1 MGICPSLLAAEKELR
16 AMNKMLIQC
25 LFQLLIFFNSLGC
38 LFAEAN
44 PQSLLLKEL
53 HSPQVHWLDLPKD
66 ALEKIGN
73 LSTPAPLINQ
83 LIQQYHSVKKTDPST
98 IAIRISYLKEIANLL
113 SKHIETES
121 NLIAKKFLTNVCRT
135 AEEKS
140 RYLEALND
148 IRIKFI
154 TDPNYIENYVYDL
167 AGNNPNKI
175 LLFLVNERRYDSKL
189 RIYWGEYFLEVIDP
203 CHRFLTSYYDLW
215 LETNPLN
222 KDYFPFFMWLE
233 DQNVNFELTAVRYFT
248 NVEKD
253 QCEVIVKGGKLVKK
267 MTGEVLSCC
276 QEDQE
281 YLFIIDLDERIYIA
295 KGSKEV
301 RHTSLSYGK
310 PVLAAGNIIVKQG
323 IICRLGLESGH
334 YQPNISNG
342 LQLLNMLLDH
352 SAVFSLDAAFD
363 FYHNGEK
370 QTLLLADFM
379 AKAIHK

>member
-1 MGICPSLLAAEKELR
+1 
-16 AMNKMLIQC
+16 MNKMLIQC
-25 LFQLLIFFNSLGC
+25 LFQLLIFFSSLGC

-44 PQSLLLKEL
+44 PQLLLLKEL
-53 HSPQVHWLDLPKD
+53 HSAKVHWLDLPKD
-66 ALEKIGN
+66 DLEKIGN

-83 LIQQYHSVKKTDPST
+83 LIQQYHSIKKTDPST
-98 IAIRISYLKEIANLL
+98 IAMRISYLKEIANLL

-121 NLIAKKFLTNVCRT
+121 GLRAKKFLTNVCKT
-135 AEEKS
+135 AEEK
-140 RYLEALND
+140 RKYLEALND

-154 TDPNYIENYVYDL
+154 TDPNYIENYVHDL
-167 AGNNPNKI
+167 AENNIDKV
-175 LLFLVNERRYDSKL
+175 LLFLANERKYDSKL

-222 KDYFPFFMWLE
+222 KDCFSFFIWLE
-233 DQNVNFELTAVRYFT
+233 GQNVSFELTAVRYFM
-248 NVEKD
+248 NAEKA
-253 QCEVIVKGGKLVKK
+253 QCEVIVQGGKLVKK

-281 YLFIIDLDERIYIA
+281 YLFIIDLDERIYIV

-310 PVLAAGNIIVKQG
+310 PVLAVGNIIIKEG

-334 YQPNISNG
+334 YQPTISNG
-342 LQLLNMLLDH
+342 LQLLNILLDH
-352 SAVFSLDAAFD
+352 SAAFSLDAAFD

-370 QTLLLADFM
+370 ESLLLADFM
-379 AKAIHK
+379 AKAMHK